1 MKPILGLC
9 AVIASAASLIAGHT
23 PASAQYYFPQ
33 YNSRPTRSF
42 TGYSGTL
49 YDVYTPKRNS
59 YGSSFGS
66 SFGQPRS
73 SNKGFGHS
81 SGSYFGW

>member
-33 YNSRPTRSF
+33 YNSRPTRDF
-42 TGYSGTL
+42 TGYSGTP
-49 YDVYTPKRNS
+49 YKIYTPKRNS
-59 YGSSFGS
+59 NDCFGCSFD
-66 SFGQPRS
+66 QPRS

>member
-23 PASAQYYFPQ
+23 PASAQYYFPE

-49 YDVYTPKRNS
+49 HNVYTPIKNYYGS
-59 YGSSFGS
+59 HYGSSFD
-66 SFGQPRS
+66 QPRR